1 MKAMDALV
9 LHWLLAASWGLF
21 AADKIE
27 NRQTA
32 DQGIANDVAERTS
45 LGPDTPADLSPGY
58 R

>member
-32 DQGIANDVAERTS
+32 DQGIANDVAKRTS
-45 LGPDTPADLSPGY
+45 LGPDTPTDLSPG
-58 R
+58 